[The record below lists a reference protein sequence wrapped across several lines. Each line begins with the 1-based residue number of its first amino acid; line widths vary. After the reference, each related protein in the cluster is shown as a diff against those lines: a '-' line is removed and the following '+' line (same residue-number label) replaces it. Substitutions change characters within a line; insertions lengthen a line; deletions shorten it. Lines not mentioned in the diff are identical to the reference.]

1 MSSRHSSVR
10 NFRLLRVL
18 LSAVLLTSGLAIG
31 LSACDGGG
39 GNRSNDS
46 SANDVGQEAAGQAAT
61 PAAADPAADAA
72 SSSAGQ
78 STSGSTSEP
87 DCVLIM
93 GWDPWMP
100 YQYRAASGGVTG
112 MDIEIASA
120 AAAAAGCALDTR
132 EASWVQHLKALEA
145 GEVNF
150 VGGASRTPAR
160 EEFAWFTEPYR
171 EESFVLFMAADD
183 DGFKGASLSQVLEG
197 GHVVGT
203 VAGFY
208 YGGAVAE
215 LQESGDFDGQF
226 TDADISELNFRALV
240 HGDIDAVLEDPY
252 VGAAILRTEGLDE
265 EVSESPVALSKGEVS
280 FMFSKKGTSREHFE
294 RFNAALVN
302 MKQSGALESIL
313 RRYRE

>member
-1 MSSRHSSVR
+1 MV
-10 NFRLLRVL
+10 
-18 LSAVLLTSGLAIG
+18 G
-31 LSACDGGG
+31 LSACDSG
-39 GNRSNDS
+39 SKQSDS
-46 SANDVGQEAAGQAAT
+46 ASQEAA
-61 PAAADPAADAA
+61 ADQPA
-72 SSSAGQ
+72 SSAEAESGSE
-78 STSGSTSEP
+78 STSANESASESASKSTGSAE
-87 DCVLIM
+87 CVLSM

-160 EEFAWFTEPYR
+160 EEFAWFSEPYR
-171 EESFVLFMAADD
+171 QESFVLFVAAGGDD
-183 DGFKGASLSQVLEG
+183 PDGASLRDVLEA

-208 YGGAVAE
+208 YGGSVAE

-226 TDADISELNFRALV
+226 TDADIADLNFRALAD
-240 HGDIDAVLEDPY
+240 GDIDAVLEDPY
-252 VGAAILRTEGLDE
+252 VGAAILRTEGLDD
-265 EVSESPVALSKGEVS
+265 EVSESPVVLSKGEVS
-280 FMFSKKGTSREHFE
+280 FMFSKQGTNREHFD
-294 RFNAALVN
+294 RFNEALQN